1 MTVPKIRWKNGITEQ
16 KVTQI
21 KKLRLCNAEL
31 LFCNNFDKVRQE
43 EYSTPTGEN
52 LLIRPYYIPTTHQY
66 GLSKNAGKLNDYGF
80 TAKIHINQ
88 ICSHFSEI
96 QIDKYVIMPNHIH
109 CIVKIGCSAAEER
122 SRPFPTLSHIIGLYK
137 SGVTREIH
145 KRNPQLKIWQ
155 KSFHDHIIRNE
166 KDYQKIWEYIDT
178 NPLKWKEDCFY
189 TNS

>member
-1 MTVPKIRWKNGITEQ
+1 MELPNRKLPRLKNYDYATPNYYF
-16 KVTQI
+16 VTI
-21 KKLRLCNAEL
+21 CTHKKQY
-31 LFCNNFDKVRQE
+31 LFGAPE
-43 EYSTPTGEN
+43 
-52 LLIRPYYIPTTHQY
+52 
-66 GLSKNAGKLNDYGF
+66 KLNDYGF
-80 TAKIHINQ
+80 TTKIHINQ